1 MIILNNLGKFLIKT
15 RAVLRFAAL
24 LGLAVNA
31 TPLCQNTANAET
43 KKAPFAG
50 GPKTISS
57 KERVTVLMDREISS
71 GKSYIILKI
80 SVPTDS
86 KVNAFLLSDPPRVV
100 VDFEGASVK
109 KSEDFSAPENDV
121 IKQVRVGAHPSKI
134 RFVLDMRQ
142 STPPQ
147 YEWQAGKRQAIL
159 KFVEGTADTGATPA
173 PVAPQK
179 PAAASPVAAL
189 PTQVQASAT
198 AATPPAATTAIATQ
212 AALTHT
218 PTAMPTAASTKTPT
232 LQPTSSPT
240 PMPTPTSKAALAD
253 IEPTSKPGAAG
264 PAAAG
269 AAAAGAAAANGAQ
282 NTAVSGSPELG
293 DLEKSPNQPKVAT
306 TFTIKGYKFEYL
318 QDKTPV
324 VKIILNKPNAQA
336 QISKVDEET
345 YKVEIKDCG
354 LENEDLDLPQ
364 FPPHDFLGFVMVIS
378 EVIGKNTEISIS
390 VEEGT
395 VLGSSVHDSE
405 IWIKKP

>member
-1 MIILNNLGKFLIKT
+1 MIIHNHLGKFLANT
-15 RAVLRFAAL
+15 CAVLRTAAL
-24 LGLAVNA
+24 LGLTVSA
-31 TPLCQNTANAET
+31 TTFCQNTANAET

-57 KERVTVLMDREISS
+57 NERVTVLMDREISN

-86 KVNAFLLSDPPRVV
+86 KVNAFLLADPPRVV

-159 KFVEGTADTGATPA
+159 KFVEGTADTGTAPA
-173 PVAPQK
+173 PAATQK
-179 PAAASPVAAL
+179 PAAASPAAAL

-198 AATPPAATTAIATQ
+198 AATPPAATAAIANQ

-218 PTAMPTAASTKTPT
+218 PTAIPTAAPTKTPT

-253 IEPTSKPGAAG
+253 IEPTSKPGTTG
-264 PAAAG
+264 QAAAG
-269 AAAAGAAAANGAQ
+269 AAAGAVAANGVQ
-282 NTAVSGSPELG
+282 NAPSSGSPELG

-306 TFTIKGYKFEYL
+306 TFTIKSYKFEYL